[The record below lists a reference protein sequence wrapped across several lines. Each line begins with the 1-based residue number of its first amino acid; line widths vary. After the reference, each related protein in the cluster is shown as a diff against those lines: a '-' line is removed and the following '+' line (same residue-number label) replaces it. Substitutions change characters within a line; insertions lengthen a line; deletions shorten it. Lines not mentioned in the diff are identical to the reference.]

1 MANAP
6 SRWTATIEQAAG
18 THALITTPSATRF
31 YRSAGEVA
39 RQNLVARVAA
49 GARLEWLPL
58 ETIAYRGCLAENH
71 LRFELAPGALMLGW
85 EMLALGLP
93 AADEAF
99 TRGRIT
105 QHLELPG
112 TWLERGTLAA
122 EDTLLLDSPLGLGG
136 QRVLGTLWAAGGEAL
151 APALRQALLDA
162 AREVMAVHPLNAGA
176 GATSPDP
183 AVVVS
188 RALAPRVEP
197 LFELWRGIRARWRHL
212 LWQLDEA
219 PPRIWRM

>member
-1 MANAP
+1 
-6 SRWTATIEQAAG
+6 
-18 THALITTPSATRF
+18 
-31 YRSAGEVA
+31 
-39 RQNLVARVAA
+39 
-49 GARLEWLPL
+49 
-58 ETIAYRGCLAENH
+58 
-71 LRFELAPGALMLGW
+71 MLGW

-151 APALRQALLDA
+151 PRPCARPCWTPPAR
-162 AREVMAVHPLNAGA
+162 
-176 GATSPDP
+176 
-183 AVVVS
+183 
-188 RALAPRVEP
+188 
-197 LFELWRGIRARWRHL
+197 
-212 LWQLDEA
+212 
-219 PPRIWRM
+219 